1 MINFYLIILVPLIF
15 FVNRFLKNK
24 KFLLNYTGQEH
35 QIYTY
40 KDQIPLS
47 GGLFIFLFFIFNIN
61 NFDLYFVIFLTFLYI
76 FGLLVDLNKI
86 NSPSVR
92 FVIQIIFLISFILF
106 FDLSVND
113 LRFSFINELLQNA
126 YFNNFFVLFCLLVL
140 INGSNFIDGN
150 NCLATGYFTIIF
162 ISLFYLHLD
171 GYLFY
176 ESKLLINFLIL
187 LLIIL
192 FFNSLNRIYLGDS
205 GIYLLSLFTGFLIID
220 LFKNNPELSPY
231 FMANL
236 LWYPAFEILFS
247 FIRKLIF
254 KFSPMFPD
262 TYHFHQL
269 LFYFLSKKF
278 LNKKII
284 CNSLTGIIINI
295 FNTIIIFLAT
305 MNIFNTKIQISI
317 LVTSCLIY
325 IFFYLIF
332 FKFKKSF

>member
-1 MINFYLIILVPLIF
+1 MNFYKIFILII
-15 FVNRFLKNK
+15 
-24 KFLLNYTGQEH
+24 
-35 QIYTY
+35 
-40 KDQIPLS
+40 
-47 GGLFIFLFFIFNIN
+47 
-61 NFDLYFVIFLTFLYI
+61 
-76 FGLLVDLNKI
+76 
-86 NSPSVR
+86 
-92 FVIQIIFLISFILF
+92 
-106 FDLSVND
+106 
-113 LRFSFINELLQNA
+113 FS
-126 YFNNFFVLFCLLVL
+126 VLFCFLVL

-162 ISLFYLHLD
+162 ISLFYLHSD
-171 GYLFY
+171 NYLFY
-176 ESKLLINFLIL
+176 ESELLINFLL

-192 FFNSLNRIYLGDS
+192 LFFNFLNRIYLGNS

-220 LFKNNPELSPY
+220 LSKNNPELSPY

-278 LNKKII
+278 FNNKII
-284 CNSLTGIIINI
+284 CNSLTGIFINI
-295 FNTIIIFLAT
+295 FNVIIIFLAT
-305 MNIFNTKIQISI
+305 MNIFNTKIQITI

-325 IFFYLIF
+325 IFFYLFF
-332 FKFKKSF
+332 FKFKKLF